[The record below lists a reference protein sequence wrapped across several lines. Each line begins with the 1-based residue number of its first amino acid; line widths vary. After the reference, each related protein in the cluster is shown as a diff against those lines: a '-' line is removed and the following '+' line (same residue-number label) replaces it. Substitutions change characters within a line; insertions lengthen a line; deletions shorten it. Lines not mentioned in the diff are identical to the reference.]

1 MLSNSRIWNNLKQN
15 CAVINGETYLLWM
28 LLKKVK
34 WYKYANINKAIRK
47 PPIMTNMPF
56 EKNKKR
62 FLYILFT
69 ESECGKG
76 VCYLLW
82 SRRGLLCLIWHLPSV
97 LKSNTPRF
105 SPKELRGQ
113 SLRHEKTPPLPIS
126 HRWLLPF
133 KNLHR
138 RCTGLTPTMK
148 GILSLSIISHTQ
160 STVNIYTHQQSS
172 KGWNHICPP
181 NLHEHKNKHDLVS
194 RTTFTYSELVLEV
207 AVGRAES

>member
-1 MLSNSRIWNNLKQN
+1 
-15 CAVINGETYLLWM
+15 M

-47 PPIMTNMPF
+47 PPKMTNMPF
-56 EKNKKR
+56 EKNKRR
-62 FLYILFT
+62 FLYILLT

-82 SRRGLLCLIWHLPSV
+82 SRRGLLCLMLHLPSV

-105 SPKELRGQ
+105 SPKKSRGQ

-126 HRWLLPF
+126 HRWLLHF

-138 RCTGLTPTMK
+138 RCTGSTPTMK
-148 GILSLSIISHTQ
+148 GILSLSIISHT
-160 STVNIYTHQQSS
+160 VNSKHIHTPTKLKTFAHQTS
-172 KGWNHICPP
+172 
-181 NLHEHKNKHDLVS
+181 HEHKNKHDLVS
-194 RTTFTYSELVLEV
+194 TRMTFTYSELVVKVEV

>member
-1 MLSNSRIWNNLKQN
+1 MLLNSRIWNNLKQN
-15 CAVINGETYLLWM
+15 CAVIIGETYRLRM

-56 EKNKKR
+56 EKNRKKKISVH
-62 FLYILFT
+62 FFFT
-69 ESECGKG
+69 ESEYGKG

-82 SRRGLLCLIWHLPSV
+82 SRRDLLCLILHLPSV
-97 LKSNTPRF
+97 LNSNTPRF
-105 SPKELRGQ
+105 SPKKLRGLG
-113 SLRHEKTPPLPIS
+113 LRHEKTPPLPIS

-138 RCTGLTPTMK
+138 RCTGLTPIMK

-160 STVNIYTHQQSS
+160 STVNIYTHQQSW
-172 KGWNHICPP
+172 KALNHFCPP
-181 NLHEHKNKHDLVS
+181 NLPWTREQAWPGVNKNDLH
-194 RTTFTYSELVLEV
+194 LQ
-207 AVGRAES
+207 